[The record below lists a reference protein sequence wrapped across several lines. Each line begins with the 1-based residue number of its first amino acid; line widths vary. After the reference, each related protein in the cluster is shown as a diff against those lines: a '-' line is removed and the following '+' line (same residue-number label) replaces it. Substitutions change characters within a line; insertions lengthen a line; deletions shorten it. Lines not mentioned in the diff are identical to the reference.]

1 MTSYHDES
9 YLRTL
14 KKKDLQDI
22 LRTQDQTIS
31 GNKSELITRILSASA
46 STTASV
52 TYAFVRGSDA
62 FEKLMSCF
70 EEWCKENDYALYKQT
85 TSVRFEKVD
94 TNEFR
99 HHMAGVETTMDFLDR
114 FWICWMNE
122 TWSMYDNSDEE
133 DLKDETFMREFQ
145 EIYAK
150 KMAIMMTGC
159 CIGCIEGQP
168 NQLAHMGQGGCL
180 HTEEDSD
187 SDSDS
192 DSDTDSDL
200 DTDLE

>member
-22 LRTQDQTIS
+22 LLTQDQTIS

-70 EEWCKENDYALYKQT
+70 EEWCK
-85 TSVRFEKVD
+85 
-94 TNEFR
+94 
-99 HHMAGVETTMDFLDR
+99 
-114 FWICWMNE
+114 
-122 TWSMYDNSDEE
+122 
-133 DLKDETFMREFQ
+133 
-145 EIYAK
+145 
-150 KMAIMMTGC
+150 
-159 CIGCIEGQP
+159 
-168 NQLAHMGQGGCL
+168 
-180 HTEEDSD
+180 
-187 SDSDS
+187 
-192 DSDTDSDL
+192 
-200 DTDLE
+200 